1 MNRLLA
7 YSVVAVVFGALG
19 LGVVRVIATNWDS
32 LPFLG
37 GKHDEPIPTSV
48 WLDFEQSFW
57 EQINESVA
65 KLAEQHRLYRDERR
79 MPNWDTL
86 IHESRVLQVKT
97 ENCDEDTAPRSYSGY
112 VKAKKQWCSEVT
124 KYAAIIE
131 EAALAKS
138 AEWVKS
144 TMPAL
149 LGTMRTAPA
158 LTPSG
163 KPETK

>member
-1 MNRLLA
+1 MKRLLS
-7 YSVVAVVFGALG
+7 YVVVAAVLGALG
-19 LGVVRVIATNWDS
+19 VGVVRVIATNWDS

-37 GKHDEPIPTSV
+37 EKDDEPIPTYV

-65 KLAEQHRLYRDERR
+65 KLTEQHRLYRDERKT
-79 MPNWDTL
+79 PNWDTL
-86 IHESRVLQVKT
+86 IHESRALQVKT
-97 ENCDEDTAPRSYSGY
+97 DNCDEDTAPRSYSGY
-112 VKAKKQWCSEVT
+112 VKAKKQWCPELN
-124 KYAAIIE
+124 KYAAMIE
-131 EAALAKS
+131 QAALAKS
-138 AEWVKS
+138 ADWFTS